1 MRACASTL
9 TRPRVRQDVRDAR
22 GRPHVGPAT
31 RFVSH
36 AWSYPFADLLAAL
49 LARAEAAPHDATAE
63 DEYLW
68 IGTACVLLPARTRM
82 HDANCT
88 SRPPAQTSS

>member
-1 MRACASTL
+1 VC
-9 TRPRVRQDVRDAR
+9 DAR

-36 AWSYPFADLLAAL
+36 AWSYSFADLLAAL
-49 LARAEAAPHDATAE
+49 LMRAKAAPLAAAE

-68 IGTACVLLPARTRM
+68 IGAARLLLPCA
-82 HDANCT
+82 HAC
-88 SRPPAQTSS
+88 